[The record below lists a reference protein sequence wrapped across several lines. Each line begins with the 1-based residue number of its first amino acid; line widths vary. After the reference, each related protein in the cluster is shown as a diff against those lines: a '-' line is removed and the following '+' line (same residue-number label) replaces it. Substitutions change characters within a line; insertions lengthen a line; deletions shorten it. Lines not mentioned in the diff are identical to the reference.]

1 MELWRLFAH
10 KHWFTLRALG
20 LELRLCARC
29 SGYLAGFLSYTAL
42 GSVAGLPSFLAL
54 PVQFQLLFCAM
65 FTTPM
70 VVDWL
75 TQSWGLRESSNSLR
89 FITGTTLGAAV
100 SLYSSITT
108 MPSSVPVVVSAMSAV
123 AVVGLLGKLKGC
135 KIDP

>member
-10 KHWFTLRALG
+10 QHWFTLRALG

-29 SGYLAGFLSYTAL
+29 SGYLAGFLSYTVL

-54 PVQFQLLFCAM
+54 PVQFQLLICAM

>member
-29 SGYLAGFLSYTAL
+29 SGYLAGFLSYTVL
-42 GSVAGLPSFLAL
+42 GSVAGLPSFPAL
-54 PVQFQLLFCAM
+54 PIQYQLLICAM
-65 FTTPM
+65 LMTPTA
-70 VVDWL
+70 VDWL
-75 TQSWGLRESSNSLR
+75 TQSWGLRESNNALR
-89 FITGTTLGAAV
+89 FITGASLGAVV
-100 SLYSSITT
+100 SLYSSITS
-108 MPSSVPVVVSAMSAV
+108 MPNSMPIFVSAMSAV

>member
-1 MELWRLFAH
+1 MEFWRLFAH

-29 SGYLAGFLSYTAL
+29 SGYLAGFLSYTVL

-54 PVQFQLLFCAM
+54 PFQHQLLICAM
-65 FTTPM
+65 LTAPTA
-70 VVDWL
+70 VDWL
-75 TQSWGLRESSNSLR
+75 TQSWGLRESNNALR
-89 FITGTTLGAAV
+89 FITGASLGAVV
-100 SLYSSITT
+100 SLYSSITSMHNS
-108 MPSSVPVVVSAMSAV
+108 MPIFVSAMSAV

>member
-29 SGYLAGFLSYTAL
+29 SGYLAGFLSCTVL
-42 GSVAGLPSFLAL
+42 GNVAGLPSFLAL
-54 PVQFQLLFCAM
+54 PFQHQLFICAM
-65 FTTPM
+65 LTAPTG
-70 VVDWL
+70 VDWL
-75 TQSWGLRESSNSLR
+75 TQSWGLRESNNALR
-89 FITGTTLGAAV
+89 FITGASLGAVV
-100 SLYSSITT
+100 SLYSSITS
-108 MPSSVPVVVSAMSAV
+108 MPNSMPIFVSAMSAV